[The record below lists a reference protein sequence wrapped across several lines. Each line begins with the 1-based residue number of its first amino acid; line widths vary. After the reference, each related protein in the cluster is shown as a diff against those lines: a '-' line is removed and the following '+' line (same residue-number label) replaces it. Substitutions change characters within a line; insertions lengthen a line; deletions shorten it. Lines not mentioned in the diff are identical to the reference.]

1 MDTRSIIA
9 SLPVAG
15 ADRTALIEVANAAF
29 EAVIGR
35 IEPNNVEL
43 TRSLWNA
50 DDYIDNWLFTDLIT
64 ADKLPMPRDEIAYY
78 IDAFLVHHVI
88 DLAVAADSEA
98 VASPDLNHAKRKRKL
113 RRRRPRSGQA
123 FARLL
128 RAGRSTR

>member
-1 MDTRSIIA
+1 MSQMPPKKEYPLMDTRSIIA

-35 IEPNNVEL
+35 IEPNAVEL
-43 TRSLWNA
+43 TRGLWDA

-64 ADKLPMPRDEIAYY
+64 SDKLPMPRDEIAYY
-78 IDAFLVHHVI
+78 IDVFLVHHVI

-98 VASPDLNHAKRKRKL
+98 AAVH
-113 RRRRPRSGQA
+113 G
-123 FARLL
+123 
-128 RAGRSTR
+128 